1 MANVRSSQS
10 GLHGKF
16 EACEAIGTQHQYV
29 EECVHH
35 LTYRLFLQ
43 FHPSQCTDRCCFR
56 NPTQGRVLGCATTA
70 CRPTLATSSS
80 NLG

>member
-1 MANVRSSQS
+1 MYVHQSTHHADVNRSCSAEPQSVR
-10 GLHGKF
+10 
-16 EACEAIGTQHQYV
+16 E
-29 EECVHH
+29 
-35 LTYRLFLQ
+35 RLFLQ